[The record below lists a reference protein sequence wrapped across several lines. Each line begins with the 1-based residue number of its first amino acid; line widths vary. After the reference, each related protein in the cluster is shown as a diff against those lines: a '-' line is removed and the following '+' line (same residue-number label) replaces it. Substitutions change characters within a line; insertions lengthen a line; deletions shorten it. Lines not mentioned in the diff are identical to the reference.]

1 MLAAT
6 IAETMIHMAAELL
19 DADAKESEAIIARTR
34 DQLVLINLGVPTWRE
49 VVGNRSRVDE
59 VAREGLT

>member
-1 MLAAT
+1 MLEAS
-6 IAETMIHMAAELL
+6 IADTMIHMGAEPL

-49 VVGNRSRVDE
+49 VASNRARVDE
-59 VAREGLT
+59 VAREGL